1 MSVEIRKMHTGA
13 LRQWSEIRPASNWL
27 PYDGGGYVGSY
38 VCRRC
43 QREVDGV
50 YHVIAGIHV
59 CSRCRDARYSPFA
72 VERAS
77 RKGSGDTYPSPEPQ
91 QSLIQEPAGDA
102 SRKVKGPDVFEARLT
117 LLEWLTAILN
127 GE

>member
-13 LRQWSEIRPASNWL
+13 LRQWSATRPASNWL

-43 QREVDGV
+43 RREVDGV

-59 CSRCRDARYSPFA
+59 CGPCGDARCSPFA
-72 VERAS
+72 VETAR
-77 RKGSGDTYPSPEPQ
+77 RKGSGDTYLSSEPQ
-91 QSLIQEPAGDA
+91 QCLIQELAGDA
-102 SRKVKGPDVFEARLT
+102 A
-117 LLEWLTAILN
+117 
-127 GE
+127 